1 MLNSKILQIMKSLLV
16 VIVLLIA
23 SPLFSQNHLRF
34 LIFADLHYDMMPDGD
49 NRLETILQATRKNK
63 VSFIVNMG
71 DLAAPIARYQPLKD
85 KLSQSSVPIYHIIGN
100 HDTDHSGKQAFM
112 DFYAMEKPFYYIDKG
127 KFRFIFLD
135 SNHYIDKDGQTKDYY
150 KRDYVH
156 SKQINRY
163 SPEEMKWLERSL
175 QTQQTCL
182 IFSHAP
188 INDNYGEI
196 INNVDIHKVI
206 TTAKANGTAIAA
218 VFGGHIHSDNY
229 HVIDGVHY
237 IQVNSASNIW
247 GGTQFTNTER
257 FPAEVYKQYPA
268 LKYIIPYEDALYAT
282 VDIYANGK
290 VKIKGTKSNYIP
302 PAPDPEK
309 LKNKPYPCSARILD
323 RKFTYK

>member
-1 MLNSKILQIMKSLLV
+1 
-16 VIVLLIA
+16 
-23 SPLFSQNHLRF
+23 
-34 LIFADLHYDMMPDGD
+34 
-49 NRLETILQATRKNK
+49 
-63 VSFIVNMG
+63 
-71 DLAAPIARYQPLKD
+71 
-85 KLSQSSVPIYHIIGN
+85 
-100 HDTDHSGKQAFM
+100 
-112 DFYAMEKPFYYIDKG
+112 
-127 KFRFIFLD
+127 
-135 SNHYIDKDGQTKDYY
+135 
-150 KRDYVH
+150 
-156 SKQINRY
+156 
-163 SPEEMKWLERSL
+163 MKWLESSL

-282 VDIYANGK
+282 VDIYASGK